1 MKYNNSKEYN
11 SLKTLY
17 KDTKEYNYTV
27 DLFKNHRVPY
37 KYTPQTLNEFIDIKF
52 RKKLLLTDYANKLKE
67 QQQLKHKYLS
77 KQYNNELLKNPPVNK
92 SYFKDS
98 NKMTDNEYKDK
109 IRELQKKIRG
119 KGEIIVNENENSYEY
134 IENYSHNSDIG
145 ETWDRIKLKYYS
157 TKKTRTIYSKKGY
170 HVYPVY

>member
-1 MKYNNSKEYN
+1 M
-11 SLKTLY
+11 
-17 KDTKEYNYTV
+17 
-27 DLFKNHRVPY
+27 
-37 KYTPQTLNEFIDIKF
+37 
-52 RKKLLLTDYANKLKE
+52 
-67 QQQLKHKYLS
+67 
-77 KQYNNELLKNPPVNK
+77 NK

-98 NKMTDNEYKDK
+98 DK